1 MKPTKKFEERIK
13 ANLPKFK
20 KVLQIAKDRDVTESD
35 TVAIINDMLSE
46 IFGYEKYTDIT
57 SELMI
62 RGTFCDLAI
71 RIDESFENGFL
82 IECKRI
88 GIELKEEHI
97 RQAVNYGVN
106 KGIKW
111 VILTNGD
118 EWRMYRIRFE
128 QPVNW
133 DLVLKFNLLNI
144 EPKNDADSEKLF
156 CISKEGIVKKSREEM
171 YDKVQCFNRYVVG
184 QLIIQEPVI
193 SLIRKELKKMSDG
206 INIDVSEIS
215 ALIKNGVLKRDI
227 LDIESDEVKNAIL
240 KVNKFYKQ
248 SNKPVKKVEPKPVET
263 KTEVKPEMSI
273 TERLLAEATDEEIAD
288 MAAYASAV
296 KNDIADRI

>member
-1 MKPTKKFEERIK
+1 MKPTKKFEDRIK
-13 ANLPKFK
+13 STLPKFK
-20 KVLQIAKDRDVTESD
+20 KVLAIAKDRDVTESD

-46 IFGYEKYTDIT
+46 VFGYEKYTDIT

-71 RIDESFENGFL
+71 RIDESFEKGFL

-111 VILTNGD
+111 VMLTNGD
-118 EWRMYRIRFE
+118 EWRMYKIRFE

-144 EPKNDADSEKLF
+144 ELKNDTDVEKLF
-156 CISKEGIVKKSREEM
+156 CISKEGILKNSREEM
-171 YDKVQCFNRYVVG
+171 YEKVQCFNRYVVG
-184 QLIIQEPVI
+184 QLIIQEPVLN
-193 SLIRKELKKMSDG
+193 LIRKELKKMSDG
-206 INIDVSEIS
+206 INIDEDEIS
-215 ALIKNGVLKRDI
+215 ALIQYGVLKRDI
-227 LDIESDEVKNAIL
+227 LDVESQDVKDAML

-248 SNKPVKKVEPKPVET
+248 SNKQLKKEVAKPVQVKE
-263 KTEVKPEMSI
+263 EPKPEMSV
-273 TERLLAEATDEEIAD
+273 TERLLAEATNEELAE
-288 MAAYASAV
+288 MAAYDSAV
-296 KNDIADRI
+296 KNETVDQI